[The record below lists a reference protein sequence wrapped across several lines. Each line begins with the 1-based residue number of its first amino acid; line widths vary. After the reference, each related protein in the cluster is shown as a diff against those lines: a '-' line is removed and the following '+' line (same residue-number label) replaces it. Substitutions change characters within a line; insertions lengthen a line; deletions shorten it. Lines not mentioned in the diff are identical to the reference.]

1 MSNLP
6 IYMKQEGNT
15 LYYKGSGEIIYYVPE
30 KYYELSLAYSI
41 GEYVE
46 VMGMFCYCR
55 FDSNGKAGP
64 IKPFKFPTMM
74 KCKPSTVEKVTNFQL
89 MGSKTTQG
97 YRLLHFKDGDEL
109 LTEVAVPQNI
119 VNVEKFVNLLK
130 GGNLPD
136 YIPYNEIQD
145 YMILNAK
152 LNGFNYKV
160 SNQLLGLMIS
170 EIYRDMKDLS
180 RPFRYTDMKDQ
191 TAYKA
196 VNIVKVPKYTSVYTS
211 ITSENPDEA
220 IAGALI
226 NTGTG
231 ESPLERVM
239 MN

>member
-1 MSNLP
+1 MALP
-6 IYMKQEGNT
+6 LYMRQEENT

-30 KYYELSLAYSI
+30 KFYDLSLAYSI

-46 VMGMFCYCR
+46 ALGIFCYSR
-55 FDSNGKAGP
+55 FDGNGKSSGV
-64 IKPFKFPTMM
+64 KPFKLPTMM
-74 KCKPSTVEKVTNFQL
+74 KCKPSKIEKVTSFQL
-89 MGSKTTQG
+89 MNSKTSQG

-109 LTEVAVPQNI
+109 LTEIAIPQSV
-119 VNVEKFVNLLK
+119 VNVEKFVGLLK

-170 EIYRDMKDLS
+170 ELYRDANDLS
-180 RPFRYTDMKDQ
+180 KPFRYTDMKDQ

-196 VNIVKVPKYTSVYTS
+196 VNITKVPKYTSVYTA